1 MATEMRHQQQIVFT
15 NALKTHSTVLTLKI
29 ALLIAILNEAS
40 SIDKNE
46 IDETH
51 PLTLSFC
58 QLIVSLL
65 LQLIMNA
72 EVSKS
77 FTMMKYT
84 TNHWWKFKHAKVAFV
99 TSLLQ
104 VISAVFTTA
113 VIYTAVIIPATSVQ
127 ELIRDFVTLLI
138 IFKFDLL
145 LAYVNTDNTIHTEQ
159 GKINFDKLF
168 KIETS
173 TSSKIPAG

>member
-1 MATEMRHQQQIVFT
+1 
-15 NALKTHSTVLTLKI
+15 
-29 ALLIAILNEAS
+29 
-40 SIDKNE
+40 
-46 IDETH
+46 
-51 PLTLSFC
+51 
-58 QLIVSLL
+58 
-65 LQLIMNA
+65 MNA

-99 TSLLQ
+99 TSLVQ
-104 VISAVFTTA
+104 IISAVFTTA